1 MFYSHYWTY
10 NKIATNGERNKVI
23 NEIINFTNKL
33 NFRLMFN
40 NKDAPINNNEI
51 IYDNIQKVECSDH
64 WFNTFYLNF
73 NKTKQ
78 FSYYKTNKDK
88 EYDLMVSLTLLSLAN
103 NIEGF
108 IFSSDENIS
117 YWLDAFLKY
126 ESYIGPLKISFDKF
140 TVKPTD
146 FYK

>member
-1 MFYSHYWTY
+1 MCYSHYWTY

-64 WFNTFYLNF
+64 WFNTFYFNF
-73 NKTKQ
+73 DKTKQ
-78 FSYYKTNKDK
+78 FSYCKTTKNK

-108 IFSSDENIS
+108 TFSSDVNIS
-117 YWLDAFLKY
+117 DWFDAFLHLCTFKTP
-126 ESYIGPLKISFDKF
+126 IF
-140 TVKPTD
+140 
-146 FYK
+146 